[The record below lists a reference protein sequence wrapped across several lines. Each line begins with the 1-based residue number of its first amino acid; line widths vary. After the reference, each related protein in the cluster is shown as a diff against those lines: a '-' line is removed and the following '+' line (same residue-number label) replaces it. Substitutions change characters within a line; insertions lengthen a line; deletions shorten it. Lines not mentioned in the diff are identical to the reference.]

1 MINRYTLAAM
11 AAGIVAL
18 AGCSQ
23 PQDAGAT
30 GNPKSDTASAK
41 DPQSDAE
48 KFGYAIGVDLG
59 NSLKPIAGEVDL
71 QALQQGLEET
81 MAGKPPRMD
90 DAAREAIKNAVA
102 RQMQEKQMAE
112 RTANAEA
119 AKTKGAEFLKKNA
132 GKEGVKTTES
142 GLQYEVLTAAKD
154 GKSPSAEDKVTV
166 HYRGT
171 LLDDTEFD
179 SSYGRGQ
186 PVTFQLNRVIA
197 GWTEGVQLM
206 KTGEKFKFYIPS
218 ELAYGERGAGG
229 KIGPNETLIFEV
241 ELLEIEAA
249 EKADK

>member
-1 MINRYTLAAM
+1 MMNRFALAAM
-11 AAGIVAL
+11 AASLAAL
-18 AGCSQ
+18 AGCQ
-23 PQDAGAT
+23 QAQ
-30 GNPKSDTASAK
+30 NSDTAGDQAAATAK
-41 DPQSDAE
+41 DPATDAE

-59 NSLKPIAGEVDL
+59 NSLKPIADEVDL
-71 QALQQGLEET
+71 AALKQGLEET
-81 MAGKPPRMD
+81 MAGKPSRMD

-112 RTANAEA
+112 RGAKAEQAKATGAAFLAENAD
-119 AKTKGAEFLKKNA
+119 
-132 GKEGVKTTES
+132 KEGVKTTES
-142 GLQYEVLTAAKD
+142 GLQYMVLEAKD
-154 GKSPSAEDKVTV
+154 KGTSPKATDKVTV

-171 LLDDTEFD
+171 LLDGTEFD

-186 PVTFQLNRVIA
+186 PVTFQLDRVIA

-206 KTGEKFKFYIPS
+206 KTGEKFKFFIPS

-241 ELLEIEAA
+241 ELLEVEKA